1 MPFLQTCKSQK
12 FPAPYRNPKKK
23 KGFTGA
29 RTLNIV
35 IELFEYSRYAYC
47 AIESLVKNHL

>member
-12 FPAPYRNPKKK
+12 FPASLRNKK

-29 RTLNIV
+29 RTLNLV
-35 IELFEYSRYAYC
+35 IELFDYNRYAYC